1 MAVYGKIDTYEFD
14 TNWDENI
21 ERLEHF
27 FTANE
32 VTDAGKMKSANS
44 STLTIKPVLSY
55 REDERIGHGSK
66 GKRKQLFET
75 GAIEKGEV

>member
-1 MAVYGKIDTYEFD
+1 MRLWFSFLLSYGEVLPNQKHFD
-14 TNWDENI
+14 
-21 ERLEHF
+21 
-27 FTANE
+27 
-32 VTDAGKMKSANS
+32 VGKMKSANS